1 MRFPRAA
8 RLVPLAAL
16 LLAAGCASDDTTAP
30 ASDLMD
36 ATRAAAAFDRIAD
49 SLQSGG
55 GSAGAD
61 LAASYGALAGAVRTG
76 GRLSP
81 VTITIDGVPTS
92 FVATAQLTESSF
104 SPCSG
109 QICAALAPSVVR
121 PLVARSLIAW
131 QKDDPR
137 RVVQLTAAADSLR
150 IGAQLFPTFAP
161 ALIPAA
167 LLVYL
172 DGKGGTWFGTSG
184 TQKMSSTT
192 SETACSTLPGAR
204 PVSPIVSS
212 VRCTLADFSIAF
224 SGTAEPSRFLVAN
237 NTATGT
243 HTLAMSA
250 QPVSGVR
257 LQYTI
262 PPCSP
267 TSCLPG
273 GGPLPPID
281 VKPTIMLP
289 STLTA
294 TQDAS
299 GTVTFTFAVTN
310 NLATAATVGF
320 ATSQQVEVVA
330 ADPATGAV
338 VWNSSAAAL
347 FAQALTSRTIPAGGT
362 ASFTESW
369 KPAVKGTYTVSAL
382 LTSHTHRASARTSV
396 TVN

>member
-1 MRFPRAA
+1 MRFDQTR
-8 RLVPLAAL
+8 RLAPLAAL
-16 LLAAGCASDDTTAP
+16 LFAAACSSYDLLPAAP
-30 ASDLMD
+30 DLVD
-36 ATRAAAAFDRIAD
+36 AARAAASFDHIAD
-49 SLQSGG
+49 SVQSSGG
-55 GSAGAD
+55 AANAD
-61 LAASYGALAGAVRTG
+61 LAASYGALAGAVRNG

-92 FVATAQLTESSF
+92 FIATAQLTESSF

-121 PLVARSLIAW
+121 PVVTRSLIAW

-137 RVVQLTAAADSLR
+137 RVVQLTAAADSLK
-150 IGAQLFPTFAP
+150 IGAQLFPSFAAP
-161 ALIPAA
+161 FVPTA

-184 TQKMSSTT
+184 TQKMTSAASEAPCTT
-192 SETACSTLPGAR
+192 LAGSR
-204 PVSPIVSS
+204 PVIAIVPS
-212 VRCTLADFSIAF
+212 VRCTLAEFTIAF
-224 SGTAEPSRFLVAN
+224 NGIAEPSRFIVAN
-237 NTATGT
+237 NTATGI
-243 HTLAMSA
+243 HSLAMAA

-257 LQYTI
+257 LQYTT

-267 TSCLPG
+267 SACLPG

-281 VKPTIMLP
+281 VKPTTMLP

-299 GTVTFTFAVTN
+299 GTVTFTFTVTN
-310 NLATAATVGF
+310 TLASPANVGF
-320 ATSQQVEVVA
+320 ATSQQVELVA

-338 VWNSSAAAL
+338 VWSSSAAAL
-347 FAQALTSRTIPAGGT
+347 FAQAMTSRTIAAGGS

-382 LTSHTHRASARTSV
+382 LTSYTHRASARASV
-396 TVN
+396 TVR